1 MHAEFGSTCHTY
13 GMLIL
18 SIDAGTTG
26 VTAQLVNESGVAV
39 GRGYSEFEQHFPK
52 PGWVEHLPEQI
63 WQATLA
69 AVRAA
74 LASGNNGAGVSA
86 AQVKAIG
93 ITNQR
98 ETVVVWERQTL
109 DSPCP
114 AIVWQDRRT
123 ADILSDSKF
132 ADAAELVRQ
141 ATGLP
146 LDPYFSSSKFL
157 WIKRNLPD
165 VWAGVTSGRFAL
177 GTIDSYLLARI
188 TGGAVHAT
196 DASNAS
202 RTQLMNLHT
211 LMWDAE
217 LCDLFEVPVSALP
230 QILANIGYFGD
241 SAPDEFLGISAP
253 VTGMAGDQQAA
264 LFGQLAF
271 EVGDAKCTYGT
282 GAFLLQNTGSTPQL
296 GDSHLLATVAWVDA
310 SSAPTYALEGSVF
323 VAGAAV
329 QWLRDGLKLISNAQ
343 ELEPLALTVQ
353 DNGGLYFVPALTG
366 LGAPFWDPE
375 VRGSFLG
382 ITRGTERGHF
392 ARATYEALAFQVRAL
407 IDAFKT
413 AGGPLL
419 LELKTDGGASAS
431 DLLLQTQA
439 NVLGIPVTRPANLD
453 TTGLGAAFMAGIGAG
468 VWADQGQLVSALHSN
483 PGSHAGASFRPA
495 AHMDSQYGV
504 WLRAVAATR
513 SW

>member
-1 MHAEFGSTCHTY
+1 
-13 GMLIL
+13 MLIL

-26 VTAQLVNESGVAV
+26 VTAQLANQSGVAV
-39 GRGYSEFEQHFPK
+39 SRGYSEFEQHFPQ
-52 PGWVEHLPEQI
+52 PGWVEHQPEQI
-63 WQATLA
+63 WQATLV

-74 LASGNNGAGVSA
+74 LASGNSGAGFEA
-86 AQVKAIG
+86 AVVKAIG

-98 ETVVVWERQTL
+98 ETVAVWDRQSL
-109 DSPCP
+109 ESPCP

-123 ADILSDSKF
+123 ADILSDAKF
-132 ADAAELVRQ
+132 AESGERVRQ
-141 ATGLP
+141 ASGLP
-146 LDPYFSSSKFL
+146 LDAYFSSSKFL
-157 WIKRNLPD
+157 WIKRNLPG
-165 VWAGVTSGRFAL
+165 VWAEVESGRFAL
-177 GTIDSYLLARI
+177 GTIDAYLLARI

-202 RTQLMNLHT
+202 RTQLMNIHT
-211 LMWDAE
+211 LQWDAE

-230 QILANIGYFGD
+230 QIRPNVGDFGD
-241 SAPDEFLGISAP
+241 SAAHEFLGISAP

-282 GAFLLQNTGSTPQL
+282 GAFLLQNTGDTPQL
-296 GDSHLLATVAWVDA
+296 GDEHLLATVAWVDDA
-310 SSAPTYALEGSVF
+310 GVATYAFEGSVF

-329 QWLRDGLKLISNAQ
+329 QWLRDGLKMISSAD
-343 ELEPLALTVQ
+343 ELESLADSVS
-353 DNGGLYFVPALTG
+353 DNGGVYFVPALAG

-407 IDAFKT
+407 IDAFKA
-413 AGGPLL
+413 AGGPGLC
-419 LELKTDGGASAS
+419 ELRTDGGAAASA
-431 DLLLQTQA
+431 LLLQTQA
-439 NVLGIPVTRPANLD
+439 DVLGIPVNRPANLD
-453 TTGLGAAFMAGIGAG
+453 TTGLGAAFLAGIGAG
-468 VWADQGQLVSALHSN
+468 VWANQKQLVAALQSN
-483 PGSHAGASFRPA
+483 SSGDAGASFRPA
-495 AHMDSQYGV
+495 ARMEVQYGV
-504 WLRAVAATR
+504 WLRAVTATR